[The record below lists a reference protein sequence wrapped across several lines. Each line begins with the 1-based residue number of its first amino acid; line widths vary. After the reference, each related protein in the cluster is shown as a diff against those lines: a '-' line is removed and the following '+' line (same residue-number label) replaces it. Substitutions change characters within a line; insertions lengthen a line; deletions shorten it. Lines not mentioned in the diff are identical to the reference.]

1 MSRSFLI
8 RIRWLLYAV
17 LLALGFVVLL
27 QAQPQPA
34 ERLVVVLRID
44 GPIGPAAADFL
55 RRGIESAHQRG
66 ARLLVLGIDTP
77 GGLDT
82 SMRAIVKDI
91 LAAPLPVA
99 TFVAPE
105 GARAASA
112 GTFIVYASHIAAMA
126 PATTLGAATPVA
138 LIGAPGTPTPPPAP
152 QPDQPAERPDGEVGV
167 PERPAAAPAPP
178 ADPRA
183 AKAISDAAAYLRS
196 LAQLRGRNADFAE
209 QAVLRA
215 ASLSSEE
222 ALEGGVIDVIALDV
236 PDLLR
241 QIDGRT
247 VDLANVKVVLDVAGA
262 TIETI
267 EPDWRNRVLALL
279 SNPMV
284 AIALMMV
291 GIYGL
296 FIEFTSPGFGVP
308 GVVGAICLLL
318 GLYALHMLPVNW
330 VGVGLLLLGMALMI
344 AEVFVPR
351 FGVLGL
357 GGIAAFIFGGLMLFD
372 AEVPGF
378 GIPPLVI
385 VTMAVASA
393 ALIFAVGGLALRA
406 RARPTVS
413 GTEELVGASATVFAI
428 DAEGTWGDVRGER
441 WRIRCDSPL
450 AVGDRVRVAAV
461 DGLTLVAVKQD

>member
-1 MSRSFLI
+1 
-8 RIRWLLYAV
+8 LLFAV
-17 LLALGFVVLL
+17 LFALGCAALL
-27 QAQPQPA
+27 NAQPPPAA
-34 ERLVVVLRID
+34 ERLVVVLNVA
-44 GPIGPAAADFL
+44 GPIGPGTTDFV
-55 RRGIESAHQRG
+55 RRGIGDAHQRG
-66 ARLLVLGIDTP
+66 ARLVVLELDTP
-77 GGLDT
+77 GGLDS

-112 GTFIVYASHIAAMA
+112 GTFIVYASHVAAMA

-138 LIGAPGTPTPPPAP
+138 IGAPGIPAPRPPAP
-152 QPDQPAERPDGEVGV
+152 QPDQPAERPDGRGDA
-167 PERPAAAPAPP
+167 PDRPAAAPAAPAAP

-222 ALEGGVIDVIALDV
+222 ALEGGVIDVVAVDV

-241 QIDGRT
+241 QIDGRK
-247 VDLANVKVVLDVAGA
+247 VDLAQGALVLDVAGA
-262 TIETI
+262 TIETV
-267 EPDWRNRVLALL
+267 EPDWRNRMLALL
-279 SNPMV
+279 STPMV
-284 AIALMMV
+284 AVVLMMI

-308 GVVGAICLLL
+308 GVAGAICLLL

-330 VGVGLLLLGMALMI
+330 VGLGLLLLGTTLMI

-357 GGIAAFIFGGLMLFD
+357 GGIVAFILGGLMLFD

-378 GIPPLVI
+378 GIPPVAI
-385 VTMAVASA
+385 VTLALASA
-393 ALIFAVGGLALRA
+393 ALIFVVGGFTLRA

-413 GTEELVGASATVFAI
+413 GTEELIGASATIFAT
-428 DAEGTWGDVRGER
+428 DADGAWADVRGER
-441 WRIRCDSPL
+441 WRIRCDARL

-461 DGLTLVAVKQD
+461 DGLTLVAVKIH